1 MKMIW
6 TAELQIF
13 KWRSYRTIRETIN
26 ALLMIAIDEAI
37 ENKLWNNFGGLQRLQ
52 RDSIQNHCLTLL
64 RYNLPTERC
73 ENNWEQAKTSTE
85 VENV

>member
-1 MKMIW
+1 MKQ
-6 TAELQIF
+6 L
-13 KWRSYRTIRETIN
+13 KIN
-26 ALLMIAIDEAI
+26 SEIIS
-37 ENKLWNNFGGLQRLQ
+37 GLQRLQ

-64 RYNLPTERC
+64 RYDLPTEHY

>member
-1 MKMIW
+1 
-6 TAELQIF
+6 
-13 KWRSYRTIRETIN
+13 
-26 ALLMIAIDEAI
+26 MIAIDEAI

-85 VENV
+85 VEMCRSLNDRLFLNKTLLESNESLSTI

>member
-1 MKMIW
+1 MKQ
-6 TAELQIF
+6 L
-13 KWRSYRTIRETIN
+13 KIN
-26 ALLMIAIDEAI
+26 SEIIS
-37 ENKLWNNFGGLQRLQ
+37 GLQRLQ

-64 RYNLPTERC
+64 RYDLPTERY